1 MFSSTEYPQKWHI
14 TTVTIENTF
23 TAENMIAGK
32 ANFFDAFAT
41 PQNNAVN
48 DTNSKN
54 GKVIRPKVTAISNC
68 SFEDLNPDA
77 MMYKKFGYNIIIKMQ
92 NIDTKTSI
100 SEKTFDKSVLA
111 SSILFVS
118 NTLENL
124 GKNDALNAPSAKIL
138 RHVFASLTATKKQSK
153 AALTPRN
160 AVNKHSLI
168 KPKILLKNVK
178 TLTVIAD
185 LMTLIS
191 SLPI

>member
-1 MFSSTEYPQKWHI
+1 
-14 TTVTIENTF
+14 
-23 TAENMIAGK
+23 MIAGK
-32 ANFFDAFAT
+32 ANFFDALAT

-54 GKVIRPKVTAISNC
+54 GKVIRPNITVISNC

-100 SEKTFDKSVLA
+100 SEKIFDKSILA
-111 SSILFVS
+111 SPILFVS

-138 RHVFASLTATKKQSK
+138 RHVFAILIATKKQSK
-153 AALTPRN
+153 AELSPRN

-168 KPKILLKNVK
+168 KPKTLLKNVK